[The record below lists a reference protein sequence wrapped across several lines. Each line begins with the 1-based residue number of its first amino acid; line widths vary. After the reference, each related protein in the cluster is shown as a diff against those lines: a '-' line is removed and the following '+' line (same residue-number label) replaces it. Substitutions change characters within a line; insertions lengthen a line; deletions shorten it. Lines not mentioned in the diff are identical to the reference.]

1 MSEQKTWMDDLL
13 EQVAAGKM
21 LPQDALNQFFL
32 HKREE
37 SGATL
42 TQEDHAFLT
51 AMDAAETAQVVAKW
65 CARTAAA
72 LPGGI
77 AAVTA
82 IGADLRR
89 ASFFHPGRRPPLVTG
104 LDMNGK
110 RVMLFMVMVTVLYGA
125 GLIPNFVVVQQ
136 MNNYAFFPEHY
147 ENGELEWHIDHILKT
162 VSSTP
167 KLAFHNTWP
176 NPMDE
181 TYLKACRLGYWADN
195 MEKWYGTGV
204 GLWNEDLRAM
214 QRKMHTGL
222 VNNTVKYIESRKE
235 AGIFEHVL
243 FSGAA
248 VQYSFE
254 KLGLPNSKLY
264 RDYTHLSNYSRLM
277 IAYYW
282 CCKFNGLTQLKQE
295 DIRVEK
301 MPKEFMFLAEEWVVT
316 QQEKADIAA
325 AVTFALQT
333 PYTLPWE

>member
-1 MSEQKTWMDDLL
+1 MKILTLGNSHAIDAMTMLYEVWQKQNPGAELTLGIMYYSGCPIDKHNRFTREQRPAYQYYKLNNAIYNETGKWQIYGTQKAADRIPEEWKTKERMIPTDPGWVLFDGWTID
-13 EQVAAGKM
+13 E
-21 LPQDALNQFFL
+21 AL
-32 HKREE
+32 KDEPW
-37 SGATL
+37 
-42 TQEDHAFLT
+42 D
-51 AMDAAETAQVVAKW
+51 
-65 CARTAAA
+65 
-72 LPGGI
+72 
-77 AAVTA
+77 
-82 IGADLRR
+82 
-89 ASFFHPGRRPPLVTG
+89 
-104 LDMNGK
+104 
-110 RVMLFMVMVTVLYGA
+110 
-125 GLIPNFVVVQQ
+125 FVVVQQ

-214 QRKMHTGL
+214 QRKMHTGM
-222 VNNTVKYIESRKE
+222 VENTVKYIESRKE

-282 CCKFNGLTQLKQE
+282 YCKFNGLTQLKQE

-333 PYTLPWE
+333 PYQMPWE